1 MAVATRATI
10 NVDCFR
16 GLMLTSIPKQITWY
30 LQQDK
35 HEEFEMRLST
45 KGRYAVTAMLDL
57 ALNGTDGPVTLAEI
71 SENQGISL
79 SYLEQLF
86 AALRSK
92 GLVRGVRGPGGG
104 YYLGRESDEIS
115 IADIICAV
123 DEWVEFTR
131 CKGRQNCQDGQRCL
145 THSLWDD
152 LSQQIFVFLTDITL
166 ADLVER
172 GLERENQRR
181 EKKAASQV
189 VGLKDQAA

>member
-1 MAVATRATI
+1 
-10 NVDCFR
+10 
-16 GLMLTSIPKQITWY
+16 
-30 LQQDK
+30 
-35 HEEFEMRLST
+35 MRLST

-57 ALNGTDGPVTLAEI
+57 ALNGTQGPVTLADI

-104 YYLGRESDEIS
+104 YYLGRDSAEIS

-123 DEWVEFTR
+123 DEWVEYTR
-131 CKGRQNCQDGQRCL
+131 RKRESQTIHEGQRCL

-152 LSQQIFVFLTDITL
+152 LSEQIFDFLTDISL
-166 ADLVER
+166 HDLVKR
-172 GLERENQRR
+172 GEMREAARL
-181 EKKAASQV
+181 EKKAAAAQI
-189 VGLKDQAA
+189 VGLKEQAA